1 MTISALLSP
10 QKIFLDTEVTSKK
23 KLLELMANIVADRS
37 QLAQST
43 IYNNLL
49 NRERLG
55 STGLGR
61 GIAVPHARVPDLE
74 QTIGCFFRLKEPVNF
89 ESPDNQPVD
98 LVFTIVI
105 PEEATEEHL
114 LILSSLARIF
124 SQADVARLSAPPPA
138 RKKSS
143 KSFSWPSNET
153 FVKDRDFLKQYQRK
167 LKLLDSLPA
176 SLVWTADPDGDTRP
190 PTP

>member
-10 QKIFLDTEVTSKK
+10 EKIFIDTEVTSKK
-23 KLLELMANIVADRS
+23 KLLEMIANIVADRS
-37 QLAQST
+37 NLAQST

-49 NRERLG
+49 GRERLG
-55 STGLGR
+55 STGLGK
-61 GIAVPHARVPDLE
+61 GFAVPHARVPDLN
-74 QTIGCFFRLKEPVNF
+74 QVIGCFFRLKQPVNF

-124 SQADVARLSAPPPA
+124 SQPEVCQAIRDAANKEEIEKIIQSA
-138 RKKSS
+138 
-143 KSFSWPSNET
+143 E
-153 FVKDRDFLKQYQRK
+153 
-167 LKLLDSLPA
+167 
-176 SLVWTADPDGDTRP
+176 
-190 PTP
+190 